1 MLLALLLTLAPALAA
16 RAGEALILLS
26 PDGLYYAPAT
36 INVKIQCVSDDDHFP
51 KTVYLYLDDVL
62 LRTSACDVPDYVLNL
77 PRGQYVLRT
86 NAVDV
91 QGNNLN
97 EQLHPFDVLIPGD
110 LPPSVTLHPITGG
123 PYSAPAT
130 IPLSVTATDSD
141 GQVVSVEYFANSQLI
156 GTTTTAPFSFTWSGV
171 AAGSYSVMAKATD
184 NNGKMSPSQPRTV
197 TVEPMSVP
205 GQIEGVRDNGAGGFD
220 AYGWACLAGTSA
232 SIDVQLFARDTAP
245 NGGVLIG
252 TVRADQASEPAISA
266 ACRTSGTPHRFSF
279 TLTEA
284 IRRAH
289 PNKKLFAYGVGAG
302 ANVLLGQSG
311 QHSIPGWQLL
321 SRRFVYDQYQ
331 QLCKTIEP
339 ETGATVTEYDDAGN
353 VSWSAAG
360 LALPDAAICNR
371 TEAQASGR
379 VVTRTYDKR
388 NRVKNLS
395 FPGGVGNQLWTY
407 TPDGLPSSVR
417 TSNGSQT
424 GGLGTPLYSGASYNK
439 RRLPTNEGNNDL
451 ITSLSDSASYQY
463 DRHGSLSQIT
473 YPSTLSIEYLPNALG
488 QPTTVRDTNGAVYA
502 SAIGYYPNGALRTFA
517 YGNGVVHTMT
527 QNARQL
533 PLRSVD
539 AGVLDL
545 QTAYDGNGN
554 VGQIKDLGRG
564 DHYTRLMEYDD
575 LDRLQTANSCSF
587 GGDCW
592 HRFSYDAIDNLKSWS
607 LGGVKDHRY
616 YYDARNQLTNIQ
628 NAAGASIIGLS
639 YDVQGNL
646 TNKNGSQFQFDY
658 GNRLRKVVG
667 LHYYRYDAQGRR
679 VNVQSSS
686 NTESTLYSGP
696 GQLLSRHQSSTNTR
710 SEYFYLAGS
719 VIAQRD
725 VTPGVDEGG
734 DVVQVK
740 YQHTDA
746 LGSPVAVTN
755 QAGQVI
761 DRTDWE
767 PFGSAIAKPAYDGI
781 GYTGHLMDGAT
792 GLTYMQ
798 QRYYDAQ
805 LGRFLSADPVSAY
818 SKPGQNFNRYWYA
831 NNNPYGFSDPDGRE
845 GAAVTAYVTGNCK
858 HCLGHGPAPAGTFKV
873 MAAAGL
879 LVAGGLLAP
888 ELAVGIAANPAAVLA
903 TTNVAADLA
912 GVTGVAGGAA
922 VLAKALPT
930 IKILEEAKGAIQ
942 FTAQGAKGTIEV
954 ISDIAQQGK
963 TLTLSGMH
971 VDGVGK
977 GASSLSELRD
987 VARALGAS
995 RGASTVIIQGGQRT
1009 TGAKPGKIPIPVK
1022 IKVNE

>member
-1 MLLALLLTLAPALAA
+1 MSYSIAARMLLALLLTLAPALTA

-36 INVKIQCVSDDDHFP
+36 INVKIQCVTDDDHFP

-77 PRGQYVLRT
+77 QRGHYVLRT

-110 LPPSVTLHPITGG
+110 LPPSITLHPITGG
-123 PYSAPAT
+123 PYNAPAT

-141 GQVVSVEYFANSQLI
+141 GQVVSVEYFANGQSI

-184 NNGKMSPSQPRTV
+184 NNGKMSPSQPRTL

-252 TVRADQASEPAISA
+252 TVRADQTSEPAISA

-339 ETGATVTEYDDAGN
+339 ETGATVTDYDSAGN
-353 VSWSAAG
+353 VNWSAAG
-360 LALPDAAICNR
+360 LALADVTTCNR

-388 NRVKNLS
+388 NRVKNLT
-395 FPGGVGNQLWTY
+395 FPDGVGNQIWTY
-407 TPDGLPSSVR
+407 KPDGLPNSIR
-417 TSNGSQT
+417 TST
-424 GGLGTPLYSGASYNK
+424 GTSFPLYSTYDYNK
-439 RRLPTNEGNNDL
+439 RRLPEGESNSDFVA
-451 ITSLSDSASYQY
+451 ISDSADYHYDSY
-463 DRHGSLSQIT
+463 GNLSQVR
-473 YPSTLSIEYLPNALG
+473 YPSLLTIDYVPNALG
-488 QPTTVRDTNGAVYA
+488 QPTIVRDSNSAVYA
-502 SAIGYYPNGALRTFA
+502 SAISYYPNGALRAFA
-517 YGNGVVHTMT
+517 FGNGVVHTMT

-545 QTAYDGNGN
+545 QTTYDGNGN
-554 VGQIKDLGRG
+554 VAQIKDLGRG
-564 DHYTRLMEYDD
+564 DQYTRSMEYDD
-575 LDRLQTANSCSF
+575 LDRLQAAGSCSF

-592 HRFSYDAIDNLKSWS
+592 HRFTYDAIDNLKSWS

-616 YYDARNQLTNIQ
+616 YYDTRNQLTNIQ
-628 NAAGASIIGLS
+628 NAAGATLIGMS

-646 TNKNGSQFQFDY
+646 TNKNGRQFQFDY
-658 GNRLRKVVG
+658 GNRLRQVVG
-667 LHYYRYDAQGRR
+667 LQSYRYDAQGRR
-679 VNVQSSS
+679 VIAQSSS
-686 NTESTLYSGP
+686 NEERTFYSGP
-696 GQLLSRHQSSTNTR
+696 GQLLSRHQSNTNTT

-725 VTPGVDEGG
+725 VTPGVGEAG
-734 DVVQVK
+734 DVVLVK

-746 LGSPVAVTN
+746 LGSPVAVSN
-755 QAGQVI
+755 QVGQIV

-781 GYTGHLMDGAT
+781 GYTGHLTDGAT

-798 QRYYDAQ
+798 QRYYDPA
-805 LGRFLSADPVSAY
+805 LANFLSVDPVMVENATAA
-818 SKPGQNFNRYWYA
+818 NFNRYRYA
-831 NNNPYGFSDPDGRE
+831 SNNPYRFSDPDGRE
-845 GAAVTAYVTGNCK
+845 VDYVYGGKVTEDSGK
-858 HCLGHGPAPAGTFKV
+858 RFIIRMSFSGTARDELKQ
-873 MAAAGL
+873 L
-879 LVAGGLLAP
+879 LDSPQTYTIQIDTRAENWYDPSDRTVYINP
-888 ELAVGIAANPAAVLA
+888 DSKIEIA
-903 TTNVAADLA
+903 
-912 GVTGVAGGAA
+912 
-922 VLAKALPT
+922 
-930 IKILEEAKGAIQ
+930 
-942 FTAQGAKGTIEV
+942 
-954 ISDIAQQGK
+954 SSGK
-963 TLTLSGMH
+963 THSSTIIGAHEISHAAQHDRVGDEQFQKDLIQPKTESGYG
-971 VDGVGK
+971 VSPEEVRASAVEREVGK
-977 GASSLSELRD
+977 ELREPVRKDYRD
-987 VARALGAS
+987 VKS
-995 RGASTVIIQGGQRT
+995 
-1009 TGAKPGKIPIPVK
+1009 KH
-1022 IKVNE
+1022 

>member
-1 MLLALLLTLAPALAA
+1 MSYSIVARMLLALLLTLAPALTA

-36 INVKIQCVSDDDHFP
+36 INVKIQCVTDDDHFP

-77 PRGQYVLRT
+77 QRGHYVLRA

-110 LPPSVTLHPITGG
+110 LPPSITLHPITGG
-123 PYSAPAT
+123 PYNAPAT

-141 GQVVSVEYFANSQLI
+141 GQVVSVEYFANGQSI

-252 TVRADQASEPAISA
+252 TVRADQTSEPAISA

-331 QLCKTIEP
+331 QLCKTVEP
-339 ETGATVTEYDDAGN
+339 ETGATVTEYDNAGN

-379 VVTRTYDKR
+379 VVTRTYDAR
-388 NRVKNLS
+388 NRIKNLS
-395 FPGGVGNQLWTY
+395 FPGGLGNQVWSY
-407 TPDGLPSSVR
+407 KPDGLPSSVR
-417 TSNGSQT
+417 TANG
-424 GGLGTPLYSGASYNK
+424 GGSLPLYSTYTYNK
-439 RRLPTNEGNNDL
+439 RRLPEGESNTDL
-451 ITSLSDSASYQY
+451 ATLSDSAAYQY
-463 DRHGSLSQIT
+463 DRHGNLGQLR
-473 YPSTLSIEYLPNALG
+473 YPSLLAIDYVPNALG
-488 QPTTVRDTNGAVYA
+488 QPTTVRDSNGAIHA

-545 QTAYDGNGN
+545 QTTYDGNGN
-554 VGQIKDLGRG
+554 VAQIKDLGRG
-564 DHYTRLMEYDD
+564 DQYTRSMEYDD
-575 LDRLQTANSCSF
+575 LDRLQAAGSCSF

-592 HRFSYDAIDNLKSWS
+592 HRFTYDAIDNLKSWS

-616 YYDARNQLTNIQ
+616 YYDTRNQLTNIQ
-628 NAAGASIIGLS
+628 NAAGATLIGMS

-646 TNKNGSQFQFDY
+646 TNKNGRQFQFDY
-658 GNRLRKVVG
+658 GNRLRQVVG
-667 LHYYRYDAQGRR
+667 LQSYQYDAQGRR
-679 VNVQSSS
+679 VIALGGS
-686 NTESTLYSGP
+686 NEERTFYSGP
-696 GQLLSRHQSSTNTR
+696 GQLLSRHQSNTNTT

-725 VTPGVDEGG
+725 VTPGVGEAG
-734 DVVQVK
+734 DVVLVK

-746 LGSPVAVTN
+746 LGSPVAVTD
-755 QAGQVI
+755 QTGQVI

-781 GYTGHLMDGAT
+781 GYAGQLMDGKSNLA
-792 GLTYMQ
+792 YMQ
-798 QRYYDAQ
+798 QRYYDPQ
-805 LGRFLSADPVSAY
+805 IGRFLSVDPVAVRQ
-818 SKPGQNFNRYWYA
+818 GGDNFNRYSYA
-831 NNNPYGFSDPDGRE
+831 NNNSYRFIDPDGRNVVCSRDSCHVVCAGTVNCLSDLTLVALVYVGRLVHNATIEAQQTQAQEGEIEPTEISDKPVSPQIDPAGIAGKTPSEIE
-845 GAAVTAYVTGNCK
+845 GAATEAGLVPKGPDPAAGRGAYVDPVTGKQRILVHPDADCGP
-858 HCLGHGPAPAGTFKV
+858 HCHVNDAEGNRLDINGNQV
-873 MAAAGL
+873 
-879 LVAGGLLAP
+879 AP
-888 ELAVGIAANPAAVLA
+888 ESPEAH
-903 TTNVAADLA
+903 
-912 GVTGVAGGAA
+912 
-922 VLAKALPT
+922 LP
-930 IKILEEAKGAIQ
+930 LG
-942 FTAQGAKGTIEV
+942 
-954 ISDIAQQGK
+954 
-963 TLTLSGMH
+963 
-971 VDGVGK
+971 
-977 GASSLSELRD
+977 SSE
-987 VARALGAS
+987 
-995 RGASTVIIQGGQRT
+995 GQ
-1009 TGAKPGKIPIPVK
+1009 
-1022 IKVNE
+1022 